1 MPEDCRSKMKRIFI
15 ALKIIPD
22 IKLSDLIST
31 LKAGLKHERI
41 SWTNQENIHITLAF
55 LGDTEE
61 KKIENISGMLA
72 GKCKGFGVFDIS
84 LAGTGLFRSLTD
96 PRVIWAGISESEK
109 LRFLNSVVKTG
120 LSDVGIRI
128 EDRPFNP
135 HLTLGRIKSIND
147 RDNLKKVLDRS
158 DGEVLQVVP
167 ISEVI
172 LYESILQ
179 QTGPVYKPLGKY
191 SLI

>member
-1 MPEDCRSKMKRIFI
+1 MKRIFI

-22 IKLSDLIST
+22 RKLTDLILT
-31 LKAGLKHERI
+31 LRAGLMNERI
-41 SWTNQENIHITLAF
+41 SWTNPGNLHITLAF

-61 KKIENISGMLA
+61 RKIEKISTMLA
-72 GKCKGFGVFDIS
+72 EKCNGFGGFDIS
-84 LAGTGLFRSLTD
+84 LTGTGLFRSIID
-96 PRVIWAGISESEK
+96 PRVIWAGIKESER
-109 LRFLNSVVKTG
+109 LRLLNSLIKAGLGDVDVK
-120 LSDVGIRI
+120 I
-128 EDRPFNP
+128 EDRDFNP

-147 RDNLKKVLDRS
+147 KENLKSLFEKSS
-158 DGEVLQVVP
+158 DEELQLVA

-179 QTGPVYKPLGKY
+179 QTGPVYKPIGKY